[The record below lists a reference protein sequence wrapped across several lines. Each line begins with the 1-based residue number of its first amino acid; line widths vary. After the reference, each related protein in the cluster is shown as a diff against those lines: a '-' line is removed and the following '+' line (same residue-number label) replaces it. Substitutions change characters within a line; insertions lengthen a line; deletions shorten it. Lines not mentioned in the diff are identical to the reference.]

1 MNQLQIIREELDCLE
16 AAHHVDKTVLG
27 NFRKRLDAQ
36 RLTKDENPADHLCSF
51 FLPVHPAT
59 QSLYLVHHRKA
70 GSWIP
75 PGGHI
80 EYGESP
86 RETVKR
92 EYAEE
97 LGFSLTREAVTLF
110 DISIT
115 RIENH
120 TPCKVHYDLWYT
132 VSCRERTGYRFLK
145 AEFHDAGW
153 FSMKSALSQMERPD
167 YRTIVSK
174 LDLRV

>member
-1 MNQLQIIREELDCLE
+1 MNLQQTVREELNALD
-16 AAHHVDKTVLG
+16 ASHHVDKNVLEK
-27 NFRKRLDAQ
+27 FRRRLDANS
-36 RLTKDENPADHLCSF
+36 LTKAENPADHFCSF
-51 FLPVHPAT
+51 FLPVHTAT
-59 QSLYLVHHRKA
+59 QSIYLVHHRKA

-80 EYGESP
+80 EKGELP
-86 RETVKR
+86 RETVAR

-97 LGFSLTREAVTLF
+97 LGFTLTREAVTLF
-110 DISIT
+110 DISVT

-120 TPCKVHYDLWYT
+120 TPCKIHFDLWYT
-132 VSCRERTGYRFLK
+132 VSCAERTDYRFLE
-145 AEFHDAGW
+145 AEFHGAGW
-153 FSMKSALSQMERPD
+153 FSIKTALSRMERPD